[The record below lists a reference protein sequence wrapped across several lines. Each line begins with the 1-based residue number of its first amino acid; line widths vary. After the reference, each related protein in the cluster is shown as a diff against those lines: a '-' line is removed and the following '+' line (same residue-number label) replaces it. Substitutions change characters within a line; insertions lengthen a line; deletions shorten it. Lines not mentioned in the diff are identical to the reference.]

1 MLVWTET
8 KVVSQYLKKIYIK
21 LDFPL
26 TPLRYSSYNSGDQSD
41 DCWSPSDLSLL
52 EEEQESLRQSLRS
65 LQTQLANER
74 ARREGAE
81 RDADLLA
88 NDNVVLEQRLGMMA
102 GCQVRKRSNS
112 HRA

>member
-8 KVVSQYLKKIYIK
+8 KVVSQYLKKKYIK